1 MRFEI
6 VAGFYLNEIYDIY
19 VSLKP
24 SLLRIAKKF
33 RVANPDSFIQEWMG
47 SAFLVANKL
56 DKDREQKELL
66 HIQVEELKNFKGYLI
81 ASFKNDLIK
90 NYSKTN
96 RNKIISLTSDSEDGT
111 DIDVAA
117 APVLDEQGF
126 RISDFRSAVALDLNS
141 SNLSFQDLSK
151 KDIVVYCFKQAMYQ
165 ALFYLEHKLGNP
177 VIVDEETKTFT
188 KTTSDNMNDLFCE
201 LEHFTNLALCKLA
214 QEEFCPAVQEKLLE
228 LCNGEGVALRI
239 AGYFTAKDGI
249 SARIDT
255 DLDIVAKPIKNTK
268 LRISKAQRSNMIKKL
283 SHLND
288 GSSEEELRSALMSVV
303 NSSMTLLKSRENELR
318 NRIRV

>member
-1 MRFEI
+1 
-6 VAGFYLNEIYDIY
+6 
-19 VSLKP
+19 
-24 SLLRIAKKF
+24 
-33 RVANPDSFIQEWMG
+33 
-47 SAFLVANKL
+47 
-56 DKDREQKELL
+56 
-66 HIQVEELKNFKGYLI
+66 
-81 ASFKNDLIK
+81 
-90 NYSKTN
+90 
-96 RNKIISLTSDSEDGT
+96 
-111 DIDVAA
+111 
-117 APVLDEQGF
+117 
-126 RISDFRSAVALDLNS
+126 
-141 SNLSFQDLSK
+141 
-151 KDIVVYCFKQAMYQ
+151 
-165 ALFYLEHKLGNP
+165 
-177 VIVDEETKTFT
+177 
-188 KTTSDNMNDLFCE
+188 MNWNI
-201 LEHFTNLALCKLA
+201 FTNLALCKLA

-288 GSSEEELRSALMSVV
+288 SSSEEELRSALMSVV